1 MFLLKNISSRNINQC
16 STNILR
22 FSSTIGGV
30 LPEKEKSSQRNVNEN
45 LGQPTSWT
53 HSHLLNEGE
62 IVPKIKVDEFKERR
76 TRLMQGIQKHTNNV
90 EPTIKNHT
98 VIVPSGT
105 KKYMSDKIPYVFRQN
120 SEFFYLTGC
129 LEPDSVL
136 VMTIDESSQ
145 ATSTLFM
152 RPKDKHAELWD
163 GPRTG
168 VDNSLE
174 LFGVDEAYPVSDFKA
189 QIIRKTKEKSHA
201 AIWYDEHGTDQHHL
215 AEILRATDLKVPLKS
230 PAVFMQS
237 MRLFKSSA
245 ELDLMRK
252 TCKIASEAI
261 NETMAEARPGCSE
274 HHIFAMVDFKCRMKN
289 ASHLAYP
296 PVVAAGNNAT
306 TIHYI
311 NNTQLVQSGDMV
323 LMDAGCEYGGYTSD
337 ITRTWPISGEFTE
350 PQKVLYDV
358 ILTLQKDLLGILLRE
373 GGDTLDTL
381 FETMCIRLGKYLK
394 EVGLIPAHITN
405 DQAIAR
411 AAYNFC
417 PHHVSHYLG
426 MDVHDTPLMS
436 RSMKLVP
443 GMVCTVE
450 PGIYIAKDRLDV
462 PKEFRGL
469 GIRIEDDVYIADTER
484 VEILTSDCIKERSSL
499 ESLLKSKSQ

>member
-1 MFLLKNISSRNINQC
+1 MFLLKNVPSRCVIKC
-16 STNILR
+16 PRNILR
-22 FSSTIGGV
+22 FSSTTTGV
-30 LPEKEKSSQRNVNEN
+30 LPEKQKSFPRKVNEN
-45 LGQPTSWT
+45 LGQPTAWT
-53 HSHLLNEGE
+53 HPHIVEEGN
-62 IVPKIKVDEFKERR
+62 IVPGVSVDEFKERR
-76 TRLMQGIQKHTNNV
+76 HRLLQGIQKHTFDL
-90 EPTIKNHT
+90 EPSIKKHT
-98 VIVPSGT
+98 VIIPSAT

-145 ATSTLFM
+145 PTSTLFM

-168 VDNSLE
+168 IDNSIE
-174 LFGVDEAYPVSDFKA
+174 LFGVDEAFPVDHFKKE
-189 QIIRKTKEKSHA
+189 IVRKTKENQNT
-201 AIWYDEHGTDQHHL
+201 AIWLDEQSTDQFHL
-215 AEILRATDLKVPLKS
+215 VDILKSTQPKIPLKS
-230 PAVFMQS
+230 PAMFLQS
-237 MRLFKSSA
+237 MRVFKSPA
-245 ELDLMRK
+245 EIELMRK

-261 NETMAEARPGCSE
+261 NETMAEARPDCSE

-289 ASHLAYP
+289 ASYLAYP

-311 NNTQLVQSGDMV
+311 NNTQLARSGDLV

-337 ITRTWPISGEFTE
+337 ITRTWPINGEFTE
-350 PQKVLYDV
+350 AQKVLYDV
-358 ILTLQKDLLGILLRE
+358 ILTLQKDLIGILLRE
-373 GGDTLDTL
+373 GGETLDKL
-381 FETMCIRLGKYLK
+381 FETMCLRLGKYLK
-394 EVGLIPAHITN
+394 EVGLIPGHITN
-405 DQAIAR
+405 DQALAR
-411 AAYNFC
+411 EAYAFC

-426 MDVHDTPLMS
+426 MDVHDTPLVS
-436 RSMKLVP
+436 RSMKLTP

-469 GIRIEDDVYIADTER
+469 GIRIEDDVHIVDRER
-484 VEILTSDCIKERSSL
+484 IEILTADCVKERSSL
-499 ESLLKSKSQ
+499 EKLLKSKSQ